1 MLRMTPLASAIVA
14 LLLGIEAYAAEETFD
29 THFMIGGMKDQQVA
43 NIRLDDNQPLPGQYD
58 IDIYVNKQW
67 RGKYEIIVKDNPQ
80 ETCLSREVIKRLG
93 INSDNFASGKQCLT
107 FEQLVQGGS
116 YTWDIG
122 VFRLDFSV
130 PQAWVEELESG
141 YVPPE
146 NWERGINAFY
156 TSYYLS
162 QYYSDYKASGNNKST
177 YVRFNSGLNLLGW
190 QLHSDASFS
199 KTNNNPGVWKSN
211 TLYLE
216 RGFAQLL
223 GTLRVG
229 DMYTSSDIFDS
240 VRFRGVRLFRDMQM
254 LPNSKQNFTPR
265 VQGIAQSN
273 ALVTIEQNGFV
284 VYQKEVPPGPF
295 AITDL
300 QLAGG
305 GADLDVSV
313 KEADGSVTTYLV
325 PYAAVPNMLQ
335 PGVSKYD
342 LAAGRSHIEGASKQS
357 DFVQAGYQYGFNN
370 LLTLYGVAT
379 LSNASSSTRGSA
391 AVQFLLC
398 LLGGK
403 SWDACVNS
411 YRNALAQNAGVYSF
425 NLTLSYNP
433 ITTTCKPDD
442 LLITLD
448 SIPVS
453 QLPATGNK
461 ATINSKQGDII
472 LRCKNLLGQQNQTS
486 RKMQV
491 YLSSSDLLTNSNTIL
506 KDAEDNGV
514 GFILESNGSPVTLLN
529 ITNSSKGYTNL
540 KEVAAKSKLTD
551 TTVSIPITAS
561 YYVYDT
567 NKVKSGALEATAL
580 INVKYD

>member
-254 LPNSKQNFTPR
+254 L
-265 VQGIAQSN
+265 A
-273 ALVTIEQNGFV
+273 
-284 VYQKEVPPGPF
+284 
-295 AITDL
+295 
-300 QLAGG
+300 
-305 GADLDVSV
+305 
-313 KEADGSVTTYLV
+313 
-325 PYAAVPNMLQ
+325 
-335 PGVSKYD
+335 
-342 LAAGRSHIEGASKQS
+342 
-357 DFVQAGYQYGFNN
+357 
-370 LLTLYGVAT
+370 
-379 LSNASSSTRGSA
+379 
-391 AVQFLLC
+391 
-398 LLGGK
+398 
-403 SWDACVNS
+403 
-411 YRNALAQNAGVYSF
+411 
-425 NLTLSYNP
+425 
-433 ITTTCKPDD
+433 
-442 LLITLD
+442 
-448 SIPVS
+448 
-453 QLPATGNK
+453 
-461 ATINSKQGDII
+461 
-472 LRCKNLLGQQNQTS
+472 
-486 RKMQV
+486 
-491 YLSSSDLLTNSNTIL
+491 
-506 KDAEDNGV
+506 
-514 GFILESNGSPVTLLN
+514 LLN
-529 ITNSSKGYTNL
+529 
-540 KEVAAKSKLTD
+540 KS
-551 TTVSIPITAS
+551 
-561 YYVYDT
+561 
-567 NKVKSGALEATAL
+567 NFC
-580 INVKYD
+580 